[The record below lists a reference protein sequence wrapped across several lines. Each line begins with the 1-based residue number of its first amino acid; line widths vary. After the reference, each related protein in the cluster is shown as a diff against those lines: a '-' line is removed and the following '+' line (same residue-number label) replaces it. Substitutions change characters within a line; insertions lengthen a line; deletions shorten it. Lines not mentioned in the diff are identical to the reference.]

1 MHEEQPHTVGGN
13 DGCCGVG
20 TTTTEMAMNHSNT
33 QPSHDYKLPIG
44 VIGDNSAVDGVSVNV
59 ATGKNSIKKRK
70 SNRTKRDIANGLGGV
85 E

>member
-20 TTTTEMAMNHSNT
+20 TTTTEMTMNHSNT
-33 QPSHDYKLPIG
+33 QPSHDNKLPIG

-59 ATGKNSIKKRK
+59 ATGKKQYQEEEI
-70 SNRTKRDIANGLGGV
+70 
-85 E
+85 